1 LDRVGDRDDAPADA
15 DGAPGFLP
23 PLVIGLEDLPGEQA
37 QRPMTWD
44 YTRAGHL
51 GVAGAPRSGRSNL
64 LRTLAVEI
72 ARTASPAD
80 VHVYG
85 LDAGSGALAPL
96 VSMAHTGAVVTRD
109 QADRVRRLLTML
121 GKEVARR
128 QQALALEGFSSL
140 AEQRAAAPADKRLPY
155 LVVLLDRWDGFLAV
169 FETVNGGA
177 MVSAFETLM
186 REGAAVGV
194 RVVVTGDRTAFRG
207 RTGMLLEDR
216 LVLRMPAAD
225 DYELVGMR
233 ARDAPASMP
242 AGRAFR
248 SGPHPREVQV
258 AVLDADPSGTAQT
271 AAFYREARAA
281 DERWGRVPDGL
292 RPARV
297 DDLPLAITA
306 AQALELGPTPKPGWI
321 SLGVGGNTLAVRSVS
336 MEDVGNG
343 VLITG
348 PRRSGR
354 STALAFALQSAL
366 DNGTR
371 TILILP
377 RRSPLTA
384 WADHPG
390 VVAVLDST
398 ATAAQLTE
406 LLGKDKETLVVFDDF
421 DVMGK
426 DHVATAV
433 LDDYMRSCRDAGG
446 GVLMVCNIDEA
457 QGLGRNLL
465 ASMRKNRTGLLL
477 APRSAADGSTFSTT
491 LPRSVGAPVP
501 LGRAIMITTRG
512 WAWVQIPH
520 TTAPARAGERR
531 SGG

>member
-1 LDRVGDRDDAPADA
+1 
-15 DGAPGFLP
+15 
-23 PLVIGLEDLPGEQA
+23 
-37 QRPMTWD
+37 
-44 YTRAGHL
+44 
-51 GVAGAPRSGRSNL
+51 
-64 LRTLAVEI
+64 
-72 ARTASPAD
+72 
-80 VHVYG
+80 
-85 LDAGSGALAPL
+85 
-96 VSMAHTGAVVTRD
+96 
-109 QADRVRRLLTML
+109 
-121 GKEVARR
+121 
-128 QQALALEGFSSL
+128 
-140 AEQRAAAPADKRLPY
+140 
-155 LVVLLDRWDGFLAV
+155 
-169 FETVNGGA
+169 
-177 MVSAFETLM
+177 
-186 REGAAVGV
+186 
-194 RVVVTGDRTAFRG
+194 
-207 RTGMLLEDR
+207 
-216 LVLRMPAAD
+216 
-225 DYELVGMR
+225 
-233 ARDAPASMP
+233 
-242 AGRAFR
+242 
-248 SGPHPREVQV
+248 
-258 AVLDADPSGTAQT
+258 
-271 AAFYREARAA
+271 
-281 DERWGRVPDGL
+281 
-292 RPARV
+292 V

-426 DHVATAV
+426 DHVVAAV
-433 LDDYMRSCRDAGG
+433 LDDYMRSCRDTGG

-501 LGRAIMITTRG
+501 LGRAIMITTQG

>member
-1 LDRVGDRDDAPADA
+1 
-15 DGAPGFLP
+15 
-23 PLVIGLEDLPGEQA
+23 
-37 QRPMTWD
+37 MTWD

-169 FETVNGGA
+169 FETVDGGV

-248 SGPHPREVQV
+248 SGPHPREVQI

-306 AQALELGPTPKPGWI
+306 AQALELGPVPKPGWI
-321 SLGVGGNTLAVRSVS
+321 PLGVGGDTLAVRSVS

-406 LLGKDKETLVVFDDF
+406 LLGKDRETLVV
-421 DVMGK
+421 V
-426 DHVATAV
+426 
-433 LDDYMRSCRDAGG
+433 DDYEVLGNDHALTAPLEAHVKGCRDSAG
-446 GVLMVCNIDEA
+446 GVLVACNIDEA
-457 QGLGRNLL
+457 QGLYRGF
-465 ASMRKNRTGLLL
+465 MTTVRKNRTGLLL
-477 APRSAADGSTFSTT
+477 APRAPDDGNIFSTR
-491 LPRSVGAPVP
+491 LPRSVGAPAP
-501 LGRAIMITTRG
+501 LGRAIMITTQG
-512 WAWVQIPH
+512 WAWVQVPH
-520 TTAPARAGERR
+520 AADPRTGPADL
-531 SGG
+531 

>member
-1 LDRVGDRDDAPADA
+1 
-15 DGAPGFLP
+15 
-23 PLVIGLEDLPGEQA
+23 
-37 QRPMTWD
+37 MTWD

-406 LLGKDKETLVVFDDF
+406 LLGKDRETLVVFDDF

-426 DHVATAV
+426 DHVVAAV

>member
-1 LDRVGDRDDAPADA
+1 
-15 DGAPGFLP
+15 
-23 PLVIGLEDLPGEQA
+23 
-37 QRPMTWD
+37 
-44 YTRAGHL
+44 
-51 GVAGAPRSGRSNL
+51 
-64 LRTLAVEI
+64 
-72 ARTASPAD
+72 
-80 VHVYG
+80 
-85 LDAGSGALAPL
+85 
-96 VSMAHTGAVVTRD
+96 
-109 QADRVRRLLTML
+109 ML
-121 GKEVARR
+121 
-128 QQALALEGFSSL
+128 
-140 AEQRAAAPADKRLPY
+140 
-155 LVVLLDRWDGFLAV
+155 
-169 FETVNGGA
+169 
-177 MVSAFETLM
+177 
-186 REGAAVGV
+186 
-194 RVVVTGDRTAFRG
+194 
-207 RTGMLLEDR
+207 
-216 LVLRMPAAD
+216 
-225 DYELVGMR
+225 
-233 ARDAPASMP
+233 
-242 AGRAFR
+242 FR
-248 SGPHPREVQV
+248 S
-258 AVLDADPSGTAQT
+258 LDADPSGTAQT
-271 AAFYREARAA
+271 AALYREARTA

-306 AQALELGPTPKPGWI
+306 AQALELGPVPKPGWI
-321 SLGVGGNTLAVRSVS
+321 PLGVGGDTLAVRSVS

-398 ATAAQLTE
+398 SE
-406 LLGKDKETLVVFDDF
+406 VDLLQDLLDEGSTDTLVVVDDL
-421 DVMGK
+421 DILGK
-426 DHVATAV
+426 THPLAKELEA
-433 LDDYMRSCRDAGG
+433 YMRSCRDSAG
-446 GVLMVCNIDEA
+446 GVLVACNIDET
-457 QGLGRNLL
+457 QGMGQNLL
-465 ASMRKNRTGLLL
+465 ASVRKNRTGLLL

-520 TTAPARAGERR
+520 TTAPIRADERQ